1 MKITEQ
7 AKDEIQK
14 ALEGFNKPGSG
25 IHILSAQGCCGPS
38 IQMDI
43 ATHVGN
49 GETALIVEGIDFF
62 VTNDLLP
69 AMADIT
75 IEYGSNGFRLNGL
88 KKNSGG
94 CCG

>member
-1 MKITEQ
+1 
-7 AKDEIQK
+7 
-14 ALEGFNKPGSG
+14 
-25 IHILSAQGCCGPS
+25 
-38 IQMDI
+38 MDI
-43 ATHVGN
+43 TTHVGN
-49 GETALIVEGIDFF
+49 GETALMVDGIDFF
-62 VTNDLLP
+62 VSDDLLP